1 MFSRYSFLVNKEI
14 EMCYLDNTYFDKAA
28 YSNIPLQTDAFAQI
42 RELIE
47 IKKKTIP
54 KEFPNTKV
62 IFEIIL
68 KTLGKKVLLMNLS
81 KLFDTKIV
89 CSQNRF
95 NRYTKVLKLDE
106 KHFSTNFG
114 VDSFIFVQDKY
125 NKEHIEGLSSINN
138 KHQL

>member
-68 KTLGKKVLLMNLS
+68 KTLGKEVLLMNLS

-125 NKEHIEGLSSINN
+125 NKEHIGGLSSINN